1 LNGTKNRILM
11 THRSW
16 LETPI
21 GTLRIE
27 SDGMRIQRVAFCEMA
42 EWDGS
47 PEGLHQAAERQLLE
61 YFAGTRKRF
70 ELPLRLKGTPF
81 QLKVWEAV
89 ASIPYGETLSYQTI
103 ADRIGG
109 NNAARAV
116 GSANGANPL
125 LIVAPCHRVIATD
138 GTLTGYAGGLER
150 KQWLLRHEGAIA
162 RDLFA

>member
-1 LNGTKNRILM
+1 M
-11 THRSW
+11 TERSW

-27 SDGMRIQRVAFCEMA
+27 SDGKRIQRVAFCEMA

-47 PEGLHQAAERQLLE
+47 PEGLHQEAERQLLE
-61 YFAGTRKRF
+61 YFSGARKRF
-70 ELPLRLKGTPF
+70 ELPLRFEGTPF

-89 ASIPYGETLSYQTI
+89 GSIPYGETLSYQAI
-103 ADRIGG
+103 ADRLGG
-109 NNAARAV
+109 NNATRAV

-125 LIVAPCHRVIATD
+125 LIVVPCHRVIATD

-150 KQWLLRHEGAIA
+150 KHWLLRHEGAIA